1 MSEQG
6 DAWSAVVLKTA
17 SCAIGDELVVLPEDV
32 QPGDIIECHG
42 VKQRVTYEYGAY
54 ALEQVGDV

>member
-1 MSEQG
+1 M
-6 DAWSAVVLKTA
+6 VLKTA

-32 QPGDIIECHG
+32 KPGNIIECHG

-54 ALEQVGDV
+54 ALEKVEGV

>member
-1 MSEQG
+1 MTE
-6 DAWSAVVLKTA
+6 VKKA
-17 SCAIGDELVVLPEDV
+17 SCAVGDDVVFLPDDV

-54 ALEQVGDV
+54 ALEKVK